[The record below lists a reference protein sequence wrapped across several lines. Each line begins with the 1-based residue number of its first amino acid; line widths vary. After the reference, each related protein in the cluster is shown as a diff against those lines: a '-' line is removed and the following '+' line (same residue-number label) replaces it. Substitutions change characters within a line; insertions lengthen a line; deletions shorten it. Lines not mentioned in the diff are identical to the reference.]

1 MASIELV
8 ALQEVWDDR
17 HGADSVE
24 IPRKERHVTTEVEI
38 PKPVCKPR
46 NAADCRQPPE
56 AGRGPPPTQEPSERG
71 GPSQQLAFRLR
82 SPAL

>member
-24 IPRKERHVTTEVEI
+24 IPRKECHVTTEVEI
-38 PKPVCKPR
+38 LKPVCKPR
-46 NAADCRQPPE
+46 NAADC
-56 AGRGPPPTQEPSERG
+56 
-71 GPSQQLAFRLR
+71 
-82 SPAL
+82 